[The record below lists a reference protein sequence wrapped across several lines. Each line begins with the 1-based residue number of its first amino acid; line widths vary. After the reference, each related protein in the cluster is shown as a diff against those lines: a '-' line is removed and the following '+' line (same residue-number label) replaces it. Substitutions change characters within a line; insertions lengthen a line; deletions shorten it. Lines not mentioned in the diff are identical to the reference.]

1 MGSDFYSYDQESR
14 CKTSCTT
21 IYKLGA
27 KWRFEKNGRWMKL
40 RKTKMVS
47 TLELVSQH
55 SLMMTIWSKKFFK
68 FWHTRMTHFRLF
80 LPLRL
85 KYFKVPAITTFESS
99 PKPWCR
105 TNKSLWILV
114 LEFLRL
120 YSLSF
125 VVIPSAI
132 YTVKPK
138 TIYFKTLTSFFPDF
152 TWPWLLC

>member
-55 SLMMTIWSKKFFK
+55 FLMMTIWSKKFFK
-68 FWHTRMTHFRLF
+68 FWHTRMYHSSGWIRSKLHKNYTKLW
-80 LPLRL
+80 L
-85 KYFKVPAITTFESS
+85 KKKLKTTFRASIS
-99 PKPWCR
+99 NRWCNLQR
-105 TNKSLWILV
+105 K
-114 LEFLRL
+114 
-120 YSLSF
+120 
-125 VVIPSAI
+125 IPLCL
-132 YTVKPK
+132 TV
-138 TIYFKTLTSFFPDF
+138 TLKK
-152 TWPWLLC
+152 WPQRRF

>member
-68 FWHTRMTHFRLF
+68 FWHTRMYWVSKNQGA
-80 LPLRL
+80 
-85 KYFKVPAITTFESS
+85 KYYGQNTTMPCFAWRQFKVNANICFNLPPHFVFMFKKTQSLSDYAITLVKFD
-99 PKPWCR
+99 
-105 TNKSLWILV
+105 ILGWM
-114 LEFLRL
+114 
-120 YSLSF
+120 
-125 VVIPSAI
+125 
-132 YTVKPK
+132 
-138 TIYFKTLTSFFPDF
+138 TSCCKCDA
-152 TWPWLLC
+152 